1 MTDRE
6 NLTNDL
12 YDILIAQ
19 NALTDEVKQRI
30 VIALDRY
37 EIQKRVTDVVV
48 ADPNDNE
55 NVIKRFMVAKAVAGR
70 SQKTIEQYA
79 RAVRKFIGFVN
90 KQLLDVVPD
99 DFRAYLAHRMIDD
112 GIRGITLV
120 NERSFISTF
129 YDWAVSAE
137 LVMRNPV
144 KMTDPIKV
152 PREPKKSFTEIEV
165 EKIRSACKTLKEK
178 AIVETL
184 FSTACRVSELT
195 SIKTADIDE
204 NRVMICGKGHKYG
217 QVYLSS
223 KAVFAIEQYVG
234 SRSDSN
240 PYLIPGTKNRGM
252 SNMGVEKVLK
262 QIGERAGVDDVHPHR
277 FRRTAATMA
286 FRRGMSIE
294 MVSKMLRHNRLQTT
308 MIYLDIS
315 DEELMYQH
323 KKYAG

>member
-70 SQKTIEQYA
+70 SKKTIEQYA

-90 KQLLDVVPD
+90 KQLLEVTAD

-137 LVMRNPV
+137 LIMRNPIRMVDQV
-144 KMTDPIKV
+144 KILKK
-152 PREPKKSFTEIEV
+152 PKQAFSEREIE
-165 EKIRSACKTLKEK
+165 KLRAACKNPKER
-178 AIVETL
+178 AIIETL
-184 FSTACRVSELT
+184 LSTACRVSELL
-195 SIKTADIDE
+195 SIKTCDIDGS
-204 NRVMICGKGHKYG
+204 RIMICGKGNKYAP
-217 QVYLSS
+217 VYLNS
-223 KAVFAIEQYVG
+223 KATYAIETYIN
-234 SRSDSN
+234 SRTDNS
-240 PYLIPGTKNRGM
+240 PYLFPGRKTTATSASIQKT
-252 SNMGVEKVLK
+252 LK
-262 QIGERAGVDDVHPHR
+262 LIGERAGVANVHPHR

-286 FRRGMSIE
+286 LRHGMSIE
-294 MVSKMLRHNRLQTT
+294 MVSKMLRHEKLQTT
-308 MIYLDIS
+308 MIYLDL
-315 DEELMYQH
+315 DDRELQYQH
-323 KKYAG
+323 QKYVG

>member
-70 SQKTIEQYA
+70 SKKTIEQYA

-120 NERSFISTF
+120 NERCYISAF
-129 YDWAVSAE
+129 YDWAVSTE
-137 LVMRNPV
+137 LILRNPIRMVDQV
-144 KMTDPIKV
+144 KI
-152 PREPKKSFTEIEV
+152 PKKPKQAFSEREIE
-165 EKIRSACKTLKEK
+165 KLRAACKNPKER
-178 AIVETL
+178 AIIETL
-184 FSTACRVSELT
+184 LSTACRVSELL
-195 SIKTADIDE
+195 SIKTCDIDGS
-204 NRVMICGKGHKYG
+204 RIMICGKGNKYAP
-217 QVYLSS
+217 VYLNS
-223 KAVFAIEQYVG
+223 KATYAIETYIN
-234 SRSDSN
+234 SRTDNS
-240 PYLIPGTKNRGM
+240 PYLFPGRKTTATSASIQKT
-252 SNMGVEKVLK
+252 LK
-262 QIGERAGVDDVHPHR
+262 LIGERAGVANAHPHR

-286 FRRGMSIE
+286 LRHGMSIE
-294 MVSKMLRHNRLQTT
+294 MVSKMLRHEKLQTT
-308 MIYLDIS
+308 MIYLDL
-315 DEELMYQH
+315 DDRELQYQH
-323 KKYAG
+323 QKYVG

>member
-19 NALTDEVKQRI
+19 NALTDEIQQRI
-30 VIALDRY
+30 VIALDQY

-70 SQKTIEQYA
+70 SKKTIEQYA

-137 LVMRNPV
+137 LVMRNPIR
-144 KMTDPIKV
+144 MTDPIKV
-152 PREPKKSFTEIEV
+152 PREPKKSFTEIGV

-217 QVYLSS
+217 QVYLTS
-223 KAVFAIEQYVG
+223 KAMYAIDQYVG
-234 SRSDSN
+234 SRKDDN
-240 PYLIPGTKNRGM
+240 PYLIPGTKKRGM
-252 SNMGVEKVLK
+252 SNMGVEKILK